1 MFTSLPASLGT
12 DELVTRWSDLTG
24 REPRDLAWHRALQGF
39 KLGVIM
45 LLGSMLFDAG
55 HTDDARLG
63 LMGHG
68 VDMFTTPALAELGV
82 DDPPEQGAVLP
93 TRPIPEL

>member
-1 MFTSLPASLGT
+1 MRSTSGRSPSSVTAP
-12 DELVTRWSDLTG
+12 TRWRALTG
-24 REPRDLAWHRALQGF
+24 REPRDLTWHRALQGF

-45 LLGSMLFDAG
+45 LLGSMLFDAR
-55 HTDDARLG
+55 HTDDPRLG

-82 DDPPEQGAVLP
+82 DEPPEQGAVLP